1 MVDFIGTGGER
12 KMWKSPVALST
23 IKLAGIELDLCFSQ
37 SIQLRE
43 LRQRLAE
50 TSLNRLKKEE
60 PTNRENMLA
69 VS

>member
-23 IKLAGIELDLCFSQ
+23 IKLAGIQLDLCFSQ
-37 SIQLRE
+37 SIQLLE
-43 LRQRLAE
+43 LRRRSAG
-50 TSLNRLKKEE
+50 TSLNRLKTGE
-60 PTNRENMLA
+60 PTNRENVLA